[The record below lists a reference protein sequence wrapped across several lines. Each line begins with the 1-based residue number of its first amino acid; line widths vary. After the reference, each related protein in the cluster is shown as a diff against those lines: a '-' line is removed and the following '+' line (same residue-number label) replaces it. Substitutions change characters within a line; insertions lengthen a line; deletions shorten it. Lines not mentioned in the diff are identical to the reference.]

1 MYTLLSRWSLS
12 LLFVI
17 FAAACTGQSPH
28 ATERIWDDAAVADM
42 ANRDAGAVVPILND
56 VVQVAGATGSLA
68 TTTRTHT
75 VQPAVA
81 VPHATQEPP
90 ATAQESQDVEAA
102 NTPHAAI
109 EGQGALRAVSMTGE
123 DLGNCPLRHTRVEM
137 EISGFVTRARV
148 TQRFENHFTHRI
160 EAIYTFPLPEDGAVR
175 DFEMRTG
182 TRVIR
187 GLIQRREEARANYE
201 QARERG
207 ETASLLEQE
216 RPNIFTQSVANIE
229 PGQAIEVTL
238 EYVDTLDYE
247 TGTYSLAFPMT
258 VGPRF
263 SPQSVDDA
271 ARIAPPIAVG
281 TRAGH
286 DIDVDVRIDAGV
298 PIRGLRSASH
308 QVVTTVTGSRAHVTL
323 AAGDTIPNR
332 DFVLSYDV
340 APERLA
346 SGVLTTRQGADGYLS
361 LVVQPSLHPV
371 AADVRAREVI
381 FVLDTSGSMQGAP
394 MEKSKALMNRLL
406 STMRPNDAFNVLTFD
421 DTVSTLS
428 VAPLPATSQNLARGR
443 AFVAALEGGGG
454 TNMMNGIHA
463 ALDMSHDASRLK
475 IIVFL
480 TDGYIGNEQ
489 EVFRQVAS
497 SIGQSRLFS
506 FGVGCSVNRYL
517 LDGLASR
524 GRGEVAYALLNSP
537 EEDVVNRFADRLD
550 KPMLTDVTLDW
561 GGLHVTDVSSDP
573 VPDLFAG
580 KPLVVHARYTQAGAG
595 VVTLRGR
602 LGGQPYA
609 ERINV
614 TLPERETANA
624 ALESVWARK
633 QVDRYMDEIDF
644 VGETAELTE
653 PIVELAL
660 AHRLLTKYTSFVAI
674 EERTVANAAGA
685 PETVIVPVELPEGVS
700 AEGIFGPAASMSLSR
715 FQPGDP
721 EVRVVAPA
729 GSQAVSVIFPFG
741 ETRAAEYDNFE
752 QRWTTRFLVPRG
764 TPDGVYEILILVTQ
778 QDGSIVRHS
787 ISYTVDSH
795 APEVDLDIETAVPGV
810 PVRLYAVQRLT
821 THEFDLMPGTMEGV
835 ASGRIRAEL
844 VSDVA
849 HVTVRMP
856 NNDVISMEHDGTTDF
871 LATWTVP
878 ESMLPGTYVMQVISV
893 DISGNRREAEMPFV
907 VSPR

>member
-308 QVVTTVTGSRAHVTL
+308 QEIGRAHV
-323 AAGDTIPNR
+323 
-332 DFVLSYDV
+332 
-340 APERLA
+340 
-346 SGVLTTRQGADGYLS
+346 
-361 LVVQPSLHPV
+361 
-371 AADVRAREVI
+371 
-381 FVLDTSGSMQGAP
+381 
-394 MEKSKALMNRLL
+394 
-406 STMRPNDAFNVLTFD
+406 
-421 DTVSTLS
+421 
-428 VAPLPATSQNLARGR
+428 
-443 AFVAALEGGGG
+443 
-454 TNMMNGIHA
+454 
-463 ALDMSHDASRLK
+463 
-475 IIVFL
+475 
-480 TDGYIGNEQ
+480 
-489 EVFRQVAS
+489 
-497 SIGQSRLFS
+497 
-506 FGVGCSVNRYL
+506 
-517 LDGLASR
+517 
-524 GRGEVAYALLNSP
+524 
-537 EEDVVNRFADRLD
+537 
-550 KPMLTDVTLDW
+550 
-561 GGLHVTDVSSDP
+561 
-573 VPDLFAG
+573 
-580 KPLVVHARYTQAGAG
+580 
-595 VVTLRGR
+595 
-602 LGGQPYA
+602 
-609 ERINV
+609 
-614 TLPERETANA
+614 
-624 ALESVWARK
+624 
-633 QVDRYMDEIDF
+633 
-644 VGETAELTE
+644 
-653 PIVELAL
+653 
-660 AHRLLTKYTSFVAI
+660 
-674 EERTVANAAGA
+674 
-685 PETVIVPVELPEGVS
+685 
-700 AEGIFGPAASMSLSR
+700 
-715 FQPGDP
+715 
-721 EVRVVAPA
+721 
-729 GSQAVSVIFPFG
+729 
-741 ETRAAEYDNFE
+741 
-752 QRWTTRFLVPRG
+752 
-764 TPDGVYEILILVTQ
+764 
-778 QDGSIVRHS
+778 
-787 ISYTVDSH
+787 
-795 APEVDLDIETAVPGV
+795 
-810 PVRLYAVQRLT
+810 
-821 THEFDLMPGTMEGV
+821 
-835 ASGRIRAEL
+835 
-844 VSDVA
+844 
-849 HVTVRMP
+849 
-856 NNDVISMEHDGTTDF
+856 
-871 LATWTVP
+871 
-878 ESMLPGTYVMQVISV
+878 
-893 DISGNRREAEMPFV
+893 
-907 VSPR
+907 